1 LLLIAITGDKP
12 VAPEE
17 PVQYFVV
24 AADGQKYGPAPID
37 TLNLWSAE
45 GRITAETLLE
55 SVSTGLQLPASRILS
70 HLAVPTPLVSTTEQ
84 ASSAASAAPSQ
95 AIQIPM
101 SAAPG
106 DTIIHGRNADTPSTE
121 APAPSYVPLYGPSTS
136 ATSGAVTG
144 STIPLRPEQWT
155 NTSGTNT
162 DVPPKIASMK
172 WNWGAF
178 GLGWIWLCG
187 MNRVLAG
194 ILLLIGFMLFG
205 VILGAVVSAINHH
218 VINSATWAVTGF
230 TYAIGLVIQIYL
242 GKNGNSIAWRYRKF
256 DSVQHF
262 IDVQTKWSMA
272 GIIYYMCSLAYTA
285 ISLIGMSLLASI
297 LPH

>member
-1 LLLIAITGDKP
+1 M
-12 VAPEE
+12 APEE

-37 TLNLWSAE
+37 TLNVWSEE

-70 HLAVPTPLVSTTEQ
+70 HLAAPTPVVPTTEQ
-84 ASSAASAAPSQ
+84 ATTAASYASSQ
-95 AIQIPM
+95 PIQIPM

-106 DTIIHGRNADTPSTE
+106 DKIIHGRNAGTPSTE
-121 APAPSYVPLYGPSTS
+121 GPVPSYVPLYGPSTS

-144 STIPLRPEQWT
+144 STIPLRSEQWT

-162 DVPPKIASMK
+162 DVPPEIASMK

-194 ILLLIGFMLFG
+194 ILLFMGLLLLG
-205 VILGAVVSAINHH
+205 VILRSIVSALNHN
-218 VINSATWAVTGF
+218 VINSATWAMTGF
-230 TYAIGLVIQIYL
+230 TNAIGLVIQIYL
-242 GKNGNSIAWRYRKF
+242 GKKGNSIAWRYRKF
-256 DSVQHF
+256 NSVQHF

-272 GIIYYMCSLAYTA
+272 GIIFYMCSLAITA
-285 ISLIGMSLLASI
+285 ISLMGMSVLAS
-297 LPH
+297 LVPH